1 MKPKQPTD
9 LMAPTGHAAPP
20 ADGAAGVGAGAGFA
34 PGPGALSEKQVAR
47 LSVYRRLL
55 QDRPAGAAPEI
66 YSHELA
72 ALTRNTA
79 AQVRR
84 DLMSIGFT
92 GSPARG
98 YRIEQLIEAI
108 GRTLDAPA
116 GQGAA
121 LCGVGNL
128 GRALLD
134 YFTIWRP
141 QLRIVAAFDTDPAKT
156 GRVIHRCRVYPLA
169 ELEQVVREQGISV
182 GVITVPAASA
192 QRVAESMLAAGIRGF
207 LNFAPTPLHLP
218 DGAYVEEMDITTS
231 MEKVAYFARTLP
243 GPATTGKP

>member
-1 MKPKQPTD
+1 MKRKQPTD
-9 LMAPTGHAAPP
+9 LMAPNDVPSALRPVAERP
-20 ADGAAGVGAGAGFA
+20 GF
-34 PGPGALSEKQVAR
+34 ALSEKQVAR

-55 QDRPAGAAPEI
+55 QDRPAGARAEI
-66 YSHELA
+66 YSHDLA
-72 ALTRNTA
+72 EMSRNTA

-84 DLMSIGFT
+84 DLMTIGFT

-98 YRIEQLIEAI
+98 YGIEQLIEAI
-108 GRTLDAPA
+108 GRTLDAPQ

-141 QLRIVAAFDTDPAKT
+141 QLRSVAAFDTDPEKA
-156 GRVIHRCRVYPLA
+156 GRVIHRCRVHPLA
-169 ELEQVVREQGISV
+169 ELENVVREQGITV

-207 LNFAPTPLHLP
+207 LNLAPTPLHLP
-218 DGAYVEEMDITTS
+218 PEAYVEEMDITTS
-231 MEKVAYFARTLP
+231 MEKVAYFARTLAGAAP
-243 GPATTGKP
+243 MGKP

>member
-1 MKPKQPTD
+1 MTAKRPPDTTD
-9 LMAPTGHAAPP
+9 PIARNDPDEAEAPR
-20 ADGAAGVGAGAGFA
+20 AGAVLA
-34 PGPGALSEKQVAR
+34 EKQVAR

-55 QDRPAGAAPEI
+55 QDRPAGAPAEI
-66 YSHELA
+66 YSHDLAELS
-72 ALTRNTA
+72 RNTA

-98 YRIEQLIEAI
+98 YRVEQLVEAI
-108 GRTLDAPA
+108 GHTLDAPA
-116 GQGAA
+116 TQGAA

-141 QLRIVAAFDTDPAKT
+141 QLRIVAAFDTDPDKV
-156 GRVIHRCRVYPLA
+156 GRVIHRCRVWPLSD
-169 ELEQVVREQGISV
+169 LESVVREQGINV
-182 GVITVPAASA
+182 GVITVPASSA
-192 QRVAESMLAAGIRGF
+192 QRVAETMLGAGIRGI

-218 DGAYVEEMDITTS
+218 KEAYVEEMDITTS
-231 MEKVAYFARTLP
+231 MEKVAYFARTLGVKQP
-243 GPATTGKP
+243 ENA

>member
-1 MKPKQPTD
+1 MSAKRQPE
-9 LMAPTGHAAPP
+9 P
-20 ADGAAGVGAGAGFA
+20 AKSLARNNSGAADAPRAGTVLA
-34 PGPGALSEKQVAR
+34 EKQVAR

-55 QDRPAGAAPEI
+55 QDRPAGAPAEI
-66 YSHELA
+66 YSHDLAELS
-72 ALTRNTA
+72 RNTA

-98 YRIEQLIEAI
+98 YRVEQLVEAI
-108 GRTLDAPA
+108 GQTLDAPA

-141 QLRIVAAFDTDPAKT
+141 QLRIVAAFDTDPEKA
-156 GRVIHRCRVYPLA
+156 GRVIHRCRVWPLA
-169 ELEQVVREQGISV
+169 DLETVVREQGITV
-182 GVITVPAASA
+182 GVITVPASSA
-192 QRVAESMLAAGIRGF
+192 QRVAEMMLGAGIRGF

-218 DGAYVEEMDITTS
+218 KEAYVEEMDITTS
-231 MEKVAYFARTLP
+231 MEKVAYFARTLA
-243 GPATTGKP
+243 ATAPEKA

>member
-1 MKPKQPTD
+1 MTAKRQSDPANPSDRKD
-9 LMAPTGHAAPP
+9 SAAADAPRTGA
-20 ADGAAGVGAGAGFA
+20 V
-34 PGPGALSEKQVAR
+34 LTEKQVAR

-55 QDRPAGAAPEI
+55 QDRPAGAPAEI
-66 YSHELA
+66 YSHDLA
-72 ALTRNTA
+72 EISRNTA

-84 DLMSIGFT
+84 DLMTIGFT
-92 GSPARG
+92 GTPARG
-98 YRIEQLIEAI
+98 YRVEQLVEAI

-141 QLRIVAAFDTDPAKT
+141 QLRIVAAFDTDPEKA
-156 GRVIHRCRVYPLA
+156 GRVIHRCRVHPLA
-169 ELEQVVREQGISV
+169 ELENVVREQGITV

-218 DGAYVEEMDITTS
+218 PEAYVEEMDITTS
-231 MEKVAYFARTLP
+231 MEKVAYFARTLAGAAP
-243 GPATTGKP
+243 MGKP

>member
-9 LMAPTGHAAPP
+9 LMAPP
-20 ADGAAGVGAGAGFA
+20 ASPASSGSASGRGTGAA
-34 PGPGALSEKQVAR
+34 GPGALSEKHVAR

-55 QDRPAGAAPEI
+55 QDRPAGSPTEI
-66 YSHELA
+66 YSHDLA
-72 ALTRNTA
+72 AMSRSTA

-84 DLMSIGFT
+84 DLMTIGFT

-98 YRIEQLIEAI
+98 YRVDQLVEAI
-108 GRTLDAPA
+108 GRTLDAPS

-141 QLRIVAAFDTDPAKT
+141 QLRIVAAFDTDPAKS
-156 GRVIHRCRVYPLA
+156 GRVIHRCRVHPLA
-169 ELEQVVREQGISV
+169 DLEAVVRAQGISV
-182 GVITVPAASA
+182 GVITVPASSA
-192 QRVAESMLAAGIRGF
+192 QRVAEMMLAAGVRGF

-218 DGAYVEEMDITTS
+218 ADAYVEEMDITTS
-231 MEKVAYFARTLP
+231 MGKVAYFARNLP
-243 GPATTGKP
+243 GAAATEKP

>member
-1 MKPKQPTD
+1 MKRKQPSD
-9 LMAPTGHAAPP
+9 LMAPVERPAPF
-20 ADGAAGVGAGAGFA
+20 GAEPERTA
-34 PGPGALSEKQVAR
+34 GALSEKQVAR

-55 QDRPAGAAPEI
+55 QDRPAGSPPEI
-66 YSHELA
+66 YSHDLA
-72 ALTRNTA
+72 ALSRSTA

-84 DLMSIGFT
+84 DLMTIGFT

-98 YRIEQLIEAI
+98 YRVEQLVEAI

-156 GRVIHRCRVYPLA
+156 GRVIHRCRVHPLA
-169 ELEQVVREQGISV
+169 EMEQVVRAQGISV

-192 QRVAESMLAAGIRGF
+192 QRVAESMLAAGVRGF

-218 DGAYVEEMDITTS
+218 GGAYVEEMDITTS
-231 MEKVAYFARTLP
+231 MEKVAYFARTQP
-243 GPATTGKP
+243 GPAGTGKP

>member
-9 LMAPTGHAAPP
+9 LMAPPARPDDGAGAASRDP
-20 ADGAAGVGAGAGFA
+20 GAAGTGV
-34 PGPGALSEKQVAR
+34 LSEKHVAR

-55 QDRPAGAAPEI
+55 QDRPAGSPPEI
-66 YSHELA
+66 YSHDLA
-72 ALTRNTA
+72 TLARSTA

-84 DLMSIGFT
+84 DLMTIGFT

-98 YRIEQLIEAI
+98 YRVDQLIEAI
-108 GRTLDAPA
+108 GRTLDAPS

-141 QLRIVAAFDTDPAKT
+141 QLRIVAAFDTDPAKA
-156 GRVIHRCRVYPLA
+156 GRVIHRCRVHPLA
-169 ELEQVVREQGISV
+169 DLETVVRAQGISV
-182 GVITVPAASA
+182 GVITVPASSA
-192 QRVAESMLAAGIRGF
+192 QRVAEMMLAAGVRGF

-218 DGAYVEEMDITTS
+218 ADAYVEEMDITTS
-231 MEKVAYFARTLP
+231 MEKVAYFARNLP
-243 GPATTGKP
+243 VAAATEKP

>member
-1 MKPKQPTD
+1 MKRKQPTD
-9 LMAPTGHAAPP
+9 LMAPLATPEMRAT
-20 ADGAAGVGAGAGFA
+20 
-34 PGPGALSEKQVAR
+34 PGLSEKQIAR

-55 QDRPAGAAPEI
+55 QDRPAGSRNEI
-66 YSHELA
+66 YSHDLA
-72 ALTRNTA
+72 AVSRNTA

-84 DLMSIGFT
+84 DLMTIGFT

-98 YRIEQLIEAI
+98 YGVEQLIEAI
-108 GRTLDAPA
+108 GRTLDAPE
-116 GQGAA
+116 GQSAA

-141 QLRIVAAFDTDPAKT
+141 QLRIVAAFDTDPEKV
-156 GRVIHRCRVYPLA
+156 GRVIHRCRVWPLA
-169 ELEQVVREQGISV
+169 ELEQVVREQKITV

-192 QRVAESMLAAGIRGF
+192 QRVAESMLGTGVRGI

-218 DGAYVEEMDITTS
+218 ADAYVEEMDITTS
-231 MEKVAYFARTLP
+231 MEKVAYFARTLAAVAP
-243 GPATTGKP
+243 TEKP

>member
-9 LMAPTGHAAPP
+9 LMAPPERPASVTGP
-20 ADGAAGVGAGAGFA
+20 AGRA
-34 PGPGALSEKQVAR
+34 PGVLSEKHVAR

-55 QDRPAGAAPEI
+55 QDRPAGAPPEI
-66 YSHELA
+66 YSHDLA
-72 ALTRNTA
+72 ALSRSTA

-84 DLMSIGFT
+84 DLMTIGFT

-98 YRIEQLIEAI
+98 YRIDQLIEAI

-141 QLRIVAAFDTDPAKT
+141 QLRIVAAFDTDPAKA

-169 ELEQVVREQGISV
+169 ELEAVVRAQGISV

-192 QRVAESMLAAGIRGF
+192 QRVAETMLAAGVRGF

-231 MEKVAYFARTLP
+231 METVAYFARHLP
-243 GPATTGKP
+243 GAANTEKP

>member
-1 MKPKQPTD
+1 MKRKQPTD
-9 LMAPTGHAAPP
+9 LMAPPERPTSETAT
-20 ADGAAGVGAGAGFA
+20 AGTAGRA
-34 PGPGALSEKQVAR
+34 PGALPEKHIAR

-55 QDRPAGAAPEI
+55 QDRPAGAPPEI
-66 YSHELA
+66 YSHDLAELA
-72 ALTRNTA
+72 RTTA

-84 DLMSIGFT
+84 DLMTIGFT

-98 YRIEQLIEAI
+98 YRVDQLIEAV
-108 GRTLDAPA
+108 GRTLDAPN

-141 QLRIVAAFDTDPAKT
+141 QLRIVAAFDTDPAKA
-156 GRVIHRCRVYPLA
+156 GRVIHRCRVHPLA
-169 ELEQVVREQGISV
+169 ELEAVVRAQAISV

-192 QRVAESMLAAGIRGF
+192 QRVAEMMLAAGVRGF

-218 DGAYVEEMDITTS
+218 ADAYVEEMDITTS
-231 MEKVAYFARTLP
+231 MEKVAYFARHLAGAAP
-243 GPATTGKP
+243 REKS

>member
-1 MKPKQPTD
+1 MKRKQPTD
-9 LMAPTGHAAPP
+9 LMAPTGSVVPAA
-20 ADGAAGVGAGAGFA
+20 AAGSPDRA
-34 PGPGALSEKQVAR
+34 PGALSEKHVAR

-55 QDRPAGAAPEI
+55 QDRPAGAPAEI
-66 YSHELA
+66 YSHDLA
-72 ALTRNTA
+72 ALSRNTA

-84 DLMSIGFT
+84 DLMTIGFT

-98 YRIEQLIEAI
+98 YRVEQLIEAI
-108 GRTLDAPA
+108 GHTLDAPA

-156 GRVIHRCRVYPLA
+156 GRVIHRCRVHPLA
-169 ELEQVVREQGISV
+169 DLEPVVRAQGISV
-182 GVITVPAASA
+182 GVITVPASAA

-218 DGAYVEEMDITTS
+218 AEAYVEEMDITTS
-231 MEKVAYFARTLP
+231 MEKVAYFARNA
-243 GPATTGKP
+243 PASAPTEKP

>member
-1 MKPKQPTD
+1 MKPRQPTD
-9 LMAPTGHAAPP
+9 LMAPVEPAGSVAPARAAS
-20 ADGAAGVGAGAGFA
+20 
-34 PGPGALSEKQVAR
+34 ALTEKQIAR

-55 QDRPAGAAPEI
+55 QDRPAGARPEI
-66 YSHELA
+66 YSHDLA
-72 ALTRNTA
+72 ALSRSTA

-84 DLMSIGFT
+84 DLMTIGFT

-98 YRIEQLIEAI
+98 YRVEQLIEAI
-108 GRTLDAPA
+108 GRTLDAPE

-141 QLRIVAAFDTDPAKT
+141 QLRIVAAFDTDPEKA

-169 ELEQVVREQGISV
+169 ELEQVVRAQGITV

-192 QRVAESMLAAGIRGF
+192 QRVAESMLAAGIRGI

-218 DGAYVEEMDITTS
+218 EGAYVEEMDITTS
-231 MEKVAYFARTLP
+231 METVAYFARTLAA
-243 GPATTGKP
+243 PALPEKP